1 MSYLYM
7 PDEFRSHFRLS
18 RETFENLCTRIANC
32 AAFRKPTGPTLDPT
46 KAVLIYLWY
55 IGWCYR

>member
-1 MSYLYM
+1 M

-32 AAFRKPTGPTLDPT
+32 AAFKKPTGPTLYILR
-46 KAVLIYLWY
+46 KLYLFTCG
-55 IGWCYR
+55 I